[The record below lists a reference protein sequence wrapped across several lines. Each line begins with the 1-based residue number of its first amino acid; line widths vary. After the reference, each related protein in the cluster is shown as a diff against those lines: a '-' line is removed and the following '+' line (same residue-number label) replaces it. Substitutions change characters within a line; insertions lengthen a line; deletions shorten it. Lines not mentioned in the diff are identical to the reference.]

1 MDLYRLED
9 ADSLARRVAQDFVS
23 LAVEIASKGR
33 RFSIALSGGST
44 PKKLHQILVADYR
57 NTVDWSQIDFFL
69 GDDRF
74 VPPTDDRSN
83 ERMIRETL
91 LNPLEIPESQIH
103 FPYADLPVETAAA
116 RYAAVLPEKL
126 DLVLLGLGTDG
137 HTLSLFPGEPFGTGH
152 KAVAAKAPVVAADRI
167 TLTAEY
173 TNQAQTAWFLVAGA
187 DKQQALKSMMMD
199 DFDPSKTPSQAVA
212 RVHPNCRVYADAAAL
227 AF

>member
-1 MDLYRLED
+1 VDLYRFPD
-9 ADSLARRVAQDFVS
+9 AEALAQRVARDLTELIAAS
-23 LAVEIASKGR
+23 IASGN
-33 RFSIALSGGST
+33 RFTLALSGGST
-44 PKKLHQILVADYR
+44 PKKLHQMLVAEYQ
-57 NTVDWSQIDFFL
+57 NSIDWNQVDFFL

-91 LNPLEIPESQIH
+91 LTPLEISESQIH

-116 RYAAVLPEKL
+116 RYDAVLPEKL

-137 HTLSLFPGEPFGTGH
+137 HSLSLFPGEPFVTGH
-152 KAVAAKAPVVAADRI
+152 KAVAAKAPVVAAERI

-187 DKQQALKSMMMD
+187 DKPAALKSMMMD
-199 DFDPSKTPSQAVA
+199 EFDPAKTPSQAVA

>member
-1 MDLYRLED
+1 MDLYRFSD
-9 ADSLARRVAQDFVS
+9 AEALAQRVARD
-23 LAVEIASKGR
+23 LAELIRAVTATGN
-33 RFSIALSGGST
+33 RFSVALSGGST

-57 NTVDWSQIDFFL
+57 NAIDWSQIDFYL

-91 LNPLEIPESQIH
+91 LTPLEIPESQIH
-103 FPYADLPVETAAA
+103 FPYVDLPVETAAA
-116 RYAAVLPEKL
+116 NYDAVLPEKL

-137 HTLSLFPGEPFGTGH
+137 HTLSLFPGEPIVTGQ

-187 DKQQALKSMMMD
+187 DKPSALKTMMMGD
-199 DFDPSKTPSQAVA
+199 YDPSQTPSQAVA
-212 RVHPNCRVYADAAAL
+212 RVHPNCRVYADENAL

>member
-1 MDLYRLED
+1 LDLYRFPDFD
-9 ADSLARRVAQDFVS
+9 ALAARCAQDFIE
-23 LAVEIASKGR
+23 LACSVMARSGS
-33 RFSIALSGGST
+33 FSVALSGGST
-44 PKKLHQILVADYR
+44 PKKLHAILVSEYR
-57 NTVDWSQIDFFL
+57 SAVDWSKVFFYL

-91 LNPLEIPESQIH
+91 LAPLGIPESQIH

-116 RYAAVLPEKL
+116 RYDAKLPEKL

-137 HTLSLFPGEPFGTGH
+137 HTLSLFPGEPIVTGH

-173 TNQAQTAWFLVAGA
+173 TNHAGAAWFLVAGA
-187 DKQQALKSMMMD
+187 DKQSALKSMMIGEY
-199 DFDPSKTPSQAVA
+199 DPSQTPSQAVA
-212 RVHPNCRVYADAAAL
+212 RVHPNCRVYADAGAL

>member
-1 MDLYRLED
+1 M
-9 ADSLARRVAQDFVS
+9 ARS
-23 LAVEIASKGR
+23 GS
-33 RFSIALSGGST
+33 FSVALSGGST
-44 PKKLHQILVADYR
+44 PKKLHAILVSEYR
-57 NTVDWSQIDFFL
+57 SAVDWSKVVIYL

-74 VPPTDDRSN
+74 VPTADERSN

-91 LNPLEIPESQIH
+91 LTPLEIPESQIH

-116 RYAAVLPEKL
+116 NYAAVLPEKL

-137 HTLSLFPGEPFGTGH
+137 HTLSLFPGEPIVTGH

-173 TNQAQTAWFLVAGA
+173 TNHAGAAWFLVAGA
-187 DKQQALKSMMMD
+187 DKPSALKSMMMD